1 VHPAGDSVAPCANAT
16 SDEWYFADGFTV
28 DGSLET
34 LVLSNPYEG
43 AVVADLAFTTA
54 AGESTPAAFQGFTI
68 PPRSVKTIPI
78 AELGARDEPIIAT
91 KVTAS
96 SGEMVVGRVQHYLG
110 GGRSG
115 HQVTL
120 AAPALRDQ
128 FWFADGERAEGI
140 EETYSIFNPTDRD
153 VQVDV
158 IFLGLPVEANFGDVD
173 PLTVPA
179 REVLV
184 FDPYDEDAGASIPDG
199 RHATVFSAPGEPS
212 IVVERVTTRPT
223 DSLVATSVVLGAPP
237 RLDGFVATRWHVGI
251 GPDTPTEEALVVYNV
266 DNTDATITVEAVG
279 PAGPSEV
286 PSLTDIPIGPGGVI
300 AIDLVA
306 EDVLGQELIVTST
319 SRVFV
324 ERSLGRG
331 GDLEG
336 RSGSWALPASSG

>member
-1 VHPAGDSVAPCANAT
+1 
-16 SDEWYFADGFTV
+16 
-28 DGSLET
+28 
-34 LVLSNPYEG
+34 
-43 AVVADLAFTTA
+43 
-54 AGESTPAAFQGFTI
+54 
-68 PPRSVKTIPI
+68 
-78 AELGARDEPIIAT
+78 
-91 KVTAS
+91 
-96 SGEMVVGRVQHYLG
+96 
-110 GGRSG
+110 
-115 HQVTL
+115 
-120 AAPALRDQ
+120 
-128 FWFADGERAEGI
+128 
-140 EETYSIFNPTDRD
+140 
-153 VQVDV
+153 
-158 IFLGLPVEANFGDVD
+158 
-173 PLTVPA
+173 
-179 REVLV
+179 
-184 FDPYDEDAGASIPDG
+184 
-199 RHATVFSAPGEPS
+199 
-212 IVVERVTTRPT
+212 
-223 DSLVATSVVLGAPP
+223 VVLGAPP